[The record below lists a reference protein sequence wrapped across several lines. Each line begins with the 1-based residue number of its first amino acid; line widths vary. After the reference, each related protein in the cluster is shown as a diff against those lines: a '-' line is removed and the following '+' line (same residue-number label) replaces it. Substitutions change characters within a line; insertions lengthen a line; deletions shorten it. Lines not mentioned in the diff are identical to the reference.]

1 MFDALSY
8 PVSLVMKVLH
18 DLLGLF
24 ASPDSGLIWLG
35 SIVLLVVTVR
45 LILLRPAWKQMW
57 SARRTAQIQP
67 QMGELKRQHGSDQQ
81 AYLQAVQALQRR
93 EGISLAA
100 GCLPLLIQM
109 PVLFGLYH
117 LLADFT
123 VTAGGGGNGIFT
135 AADVTSFAHATMLGV
150 PLSAAIRTP
159 AETLSSLA
167 AGLTTAHVAM
177 IVLPLLIIAAAATFV
192 NLWRTQRRQPAT
204 PIDAGNPMA
213 ASLSQVSKMMLWV
226 APIGLLVSGI
236 AFPIPLAL
244 VFYWAVNGTW
254 TTVQTQI
261 MTARLDRTLPL
272 PAPAQE

>member
-18 DLLGLF
+18 DLLALF
-24 ASPDSGLIWLG
+24 ASPGSGFIWLG

-67 QMGELKRQHGSDQQ
+67 QLAELKRKHGSDQQ
-81 AYLQAVQALQRR
+81 SYLRAAQELQRK
-93 EGISLAA
+93 EGIGLAA

-123 VTAGGGGNGIFT
+123 VTAGGGGNGVFS
-135 AADVTSFAHATMLGV
+135 AAEVASFAHATVLGV

-159 AETLSSLA
+159 AETLASLA
-167 AGLTTAHVAM
+167 PGLTTPLVVM
-177 IVLPLLIIAAAATFV
+177 VVLPLLIIAAVATFV
-192 NLWRTQRRQPAT
+192 NMWRTQRRQPAT
-204 PIDAGNPMA
+204 PTAESSPMA
-213 ASLSQVSKMMLWV
+213 GSMQQVTKMMLWL
-226 APIGLLVSGI
+226 APLGLLVTGLV
-236 AFPIPLAL
+236 FPIPLAL

-272 PAPAQE
+272 PAPAQG

>member
-8 PVSLVMKVLH
+8 PVSLVMKVWH
-18 DLLGLF
+18 DLLGLA
-24 ASPDSGLIWLG
+24 ASPDSGLLWLG

-67 QMGELKRQHGSDQQ
+67 QMAELKRKHGSDQQ
-81 AYLQAVQALQRR
+81 AYLQAAQQLQRG
-93 EGISLAA
+93 EGISLAS

-109 PVLFGLYH
+109 PVFVGLYH

-123 VTAGGGGNGIFT
+123 VTAGGGSNGVFN
-135 AADVTSFAHATMLGV
+135 AAEVASFAHSTVLGV
-150 PLSAAIRTP
+150 PLSAAIRTS
-159 AETLSSLA
+159 AEALTALA
-167 AGLTTAHVAM
+167 PGLTTPHVVLV
-177 IVLPLLIIAAAATFV
+177 VLPLLIIAAVATFV
-192 NLWRTQRRQPAT
+192 NMWRTQRRQAPV
-204 PIDAGNPMA
+204 PVDDSNPMA
-213 ASLSQVSKMMLWV
+213 ASMQQVSKMMLWL
-226 APIGLLVSGI
+226 APIGLVVCGLF
-236 AFPIPLAL
+236 FPIPLAL

-254 TTVQTQI
+254 STVQTQI